1 MKRLHPALTV
11 SDPRLRGTDPD
22 RLGGRV
28 RDLAEAE
35 YLGPGDVVLLGL
47 CNDQGVVANGGRAGA
62 AEGPA
67 GFRKAFFR
75 LDAACLGPR
84 RLWDAGDVP
93 AGVAYE
99 DYLDA
104 ARAVVAT
111 CVKRGAR
118 PIVIGG
124 GHDCSYGNYLGLC
137 DALGEPPAVIV
148 VDAHLDLRPTHAPSS
163 GNPFFRMLE
172 HGLPG
177 ERLVEVGLIPW
188 VNATAHRQY
197 AEAKGAC
204 LHFLAPGQDDSLARV
219 REALEAFQAQGRRVL
234 ATFDL
239 DAFTATHAPGVSAVN
254 PWGLSADAGLALAQ
268 AFGASPGVACL
279 DLMELAPPLDPDGR
293 TSKLAA
299 FLAAAFLEAS
309 LRRQ

>member
-1 MKRLHPALTV
+1 MLHAALKP
-11 SDPRLRGTDPD
+11 SDPHLRGADPE
-22 RLGGRV
+22 RLGGLV
-28 RDLAEAE
+28 RDVAEATS
-35 YLGPGDVVLLGL
+35 LQAGDVVLLGL
-47 CNDQGVVANGGRAGA
+47 CNEQGVIANGGRPGTAG
-62 AEGPA
+62 GPS

-75 LDAACLGPR
+75 LDAACLGSR

-93 AGVAYE
+93 GDAPYE
-99 DYLDA
+99 AFLDA
-104 ARAVVAT
+104 ARAVVAI
-111 CVKRGAR
+111 CVKQGAL
-118 PIVIGG
+118 PIVVGG

-137 DALGEPPAVIV
+137 EALGEAPAVIA
-148 VDAHLDLRPTHAPSS
+148 VDAHLDLRPTHEPSS

-188 VNATAHRQY
+188 VNASAHRRY
-197 AEAKGAC
+197 AEARGVA
-204 LHFLAPGQDDSLARV
+204 LHFLGPGGGKAPVVRV
-219 REALEAFQAQGRRVL
+219 QEALGAFQAQQRPVL

-239 DAFTATHAPGVSAVN
+239 DVFSAAHAPGVSAVN
-254 PWGLSADAGLALAQ
+254 PWGLSADAGLAMAQ
-268 AFGASPGVACL
+268 AFGACPSVVCL
-279 DLMELAPPLDPDGR
+279 DLMELAPALDPDGR